1 MHGRVLIIATSDCS
15 GGAGI
20 QADIKTVTALNGY
33 GMTAL
38 AALTSQNT
46 QKLYRIIDLPGDF
59 IAEQIMACISD
70 IGVDAVKIGMLHL
83 PENMTVVAKSLYEHA
98 KNKPVVLDPVMV
110 SKTGAK
116 LITDEAVR
124 MLKVELMPLTT
135 ILTPNIPE
143 AEVLAGMKIQS
154 LEDMKTCATM
164 LRSMGPEAVLLK
176 GGHLP
181 GDQVMDVLATEDDMV
196 TMVKP
201 WLQSQHTHGTGCTLS
216 SAIATG
222 LAQGL
227 SLTQSVRRAVDYVHQ
242 AIRTAPGLGHG
253 HGPLNHAWTVQTDLA
268 KAA

>member
-20 QADIKTVTALNGY
+20 QADLKTVTALNGY

-46 QKLYRIIDLPGDF
+46 EKLYRIVDLPGDF
-59 IAEQIMACISD
+59 IREQIEACATD

-83 PENMTVVAKSLYEHA
+83 PENMTVVANALRDFTP
-98 KNKPVVLDPVMV
+98 NVPVVVDPVMFA
-110 SKTGAK
+110 KTGAK
-116 LITDEAVR
+116 LMADEALR

-135 ILTPNIPE
+135 ILTPNVPE
-143 AEVLAGMKIQS
+143 AEALAGMSIRS
-154 LEDMKTCATM
+154 LEDMKTCAAM
-164 LRSMGPEAVLLK
+164 LRTMGPEAVLLK

-181 GDQVMDVLATEDDMV
+181 GEQVMDVLATDDDMI
-196 TMVKP
+196 TLVKP
-201 WLQSQHTHGTGCTLS
+201 WVDTKHTHGTGCTLS

-227 SLTQSVRRAVDYVHQ
+227 SLTRSVQRAADYVHH
-242 AIRTAPGLGHG
+242 AIRTAPGLGKG
-253 HGPLNHAWTVQTDLA
+253 HGPLNHAWTVQADAA